1 MTRPRLRLSIGGM
14 LILVALIALGF
25 AYLRP
30 RHTEFED
37 VKVGTGPAVK
47 AGDLIAVHY
56 VGVAPGRQ
64 GVRQLETPRA
74 AVDGPGWRRP
84 GHPGLGHRADGDA
97 TGGVRRLV
105 IPPDEAYGA
114 KGAPPA
120 IPPNATLRFENA
132 GKLVKSSSRLEALYT
147 VETTSPR
154 EETRDEAVVD
164 DRSSLAQSAPGTGTD
179 SLLSDAELLDRFRGG
194 SKRSSEDAFKS
205 ILLRHGPMVLSVCSR
220 ILGEPHD
227 VEDAFQ
233 ATFSILA
240 ARAKSIRSQESV
252 ASWLHGVALRVA
264 SRLRD
269 STARRSA
276 KERKLAE
283 MAGRGIDPEVTH
295 GEGDDLD
302 SEALHQEVQR
312 LPRQYREVI
321 VLCYLQ
327 GMTQEAV
334 AVRLGCPSS
343 TVGVR
348 LMRARVD

>member
-1 MTRPRLRLSIGGM
+1 
-14 LILVALIALGF
+14 
-25 AYLRP
+25 
-30 RHTEFED
+30 
-37 VKVGTGPAVK
+37 
-47 AGDLIAVHY
+47 
-56 VGVAPGRQ
+56 
-64 GVRQLETPRA
+64 
-74 AVDGPGWRRP
+74 
-84 GHPGLGHRADGDA
+84 
-97 TGGVRRLV
+97 
-105 IPPDEAYGA
+105 
-114 KGAPPA
+114 
-120 IPPNATLRFENA
+120 
-132 GKLVKSSSRLEALYT
+132 
-147 VETTSPR
+147 
-154 EETRDEAVVD
+154 
-164 DRSSLAQSAPGTGTD
+164 
-179 SLLSDAELLDRFRGG
+179 
-194 SKRSSEDAFKS
+194 
-205 ILLRHGPMVLSVCSR
+205 MVLSVCSR

-233 ATFSILA
+233 ATFWILA

-269 STARRSA
+269 RTARRSA

-283 MAGRGIDPEVTH
+283 MADRGIDPEVTH

-348 LMRARVD
+348 LMRARAQLKVRLSRRGTSRPGGEVLAPLLLLANLRPVPDSLAASTTGLVMGTGHKLSSKAALVAAEVLRGMAVIRRVRMATVVLVATLATSSFGAGLAGVGPWSHRTARPPVATKDSASSPVVKQDSAPSRDAERDPESIPMSQIDPQYRGMVSVGAVPEPSSWITGLTAMLIIGGCACFQRGKARSRRVPAR